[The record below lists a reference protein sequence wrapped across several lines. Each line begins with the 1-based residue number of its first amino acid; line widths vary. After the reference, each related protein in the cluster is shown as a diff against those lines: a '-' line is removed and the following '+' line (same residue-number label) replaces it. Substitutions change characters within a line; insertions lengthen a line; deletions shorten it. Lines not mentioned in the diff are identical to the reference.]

1 MTPRSLNAGISY
13 VGKSW
18 QVRPLINWQDRTYRG
33 TSGTTDF
40 DSAAR
45 TRVDLKINYAISKRY
60 TLDISVFNLTDEA
73 DNVLISSERGL
84 PFVEILS
91 GTAFNVGVTGRF

>member
-1 MTPRSLNAGISY
+1 MSY
-13 VGKSW
+13 VGKGW

-45 TRVDLKINYAISKRY
+45 TRLDLKLNYALSRRY
-60 TLDISVFNLTDEA
+60 SLDVSVFNLTDQP
-73 DNVLISSERGL
+73 DNVLLSSATNL
-84 PFVEILS
+84 PFIQVNS
-91 GTAFNVGVTGRF
+91 GTVISVGVTGRF